1 MKKESWTHSFCVAKQ
16 REMGVLFNARR
27 NISPFIEA
35 DKEYIMLINDKI
47 TYANVTLKSKSM
59 KSGENII
66 PEEVIM
72 SKIILIRGQKVMI
85 SSDLADLYGITTK
98 RLNEQVKR
106 NIKRFPPHFM
116 FQLTEAEKDKV
127 VANCDHLQNLKY
139 SPYLPYVFTEH
150 GTVMLANI
158 LNSDRAIQVSI
169 RIVEIYIKMREYIL
183 TNKELLLKMEQLEK
197 RVGHQDEKI
206 VLVFNYLKRFIEVQ
220 EKPRKRVGFKPNG

>member
-1 MKKESWTHSFCVAKQ
+1 
-16 REMGVLFNARR
+16 
-27 NISPFIEA
+27 
-35 DKEYIMLINDKI
+35 
-47 TYANVTLKSKSM
+47 M
-59 KSGENII
+59 KSSPKEGGDSFI

-72 SKIILIRGQKVMI
+72 CKIILIRGQKVMI
-85 SSDLADLYGITTK
+85 SNDLAELYGVSTK

-106 NIKRFPPHFM
+106 NIKRFPHHFM
-116 FQLTEAEKDKV
+116 LQLTKQEKHKV

-139 SPYLPYVFTEH
+139 SPYLPYAFTEH

-183 TNKELLLKMEQLEK
+183 TNKDLLLKMEQLEK
-197 RVGHQDEKI
+197 RVGNQDEKI

-220 EKPRKRVGFKPNG
+220 EKPRIRIGFKPND

>member
-1 MKKESWTHSFCVAKQ
+1 
-16 REMGVLFNARR
+16 
-27 NISPFIEA
+27 
-35 DKEYIMLINDKI
+35 
-47 TYANVTLKSKSM
+47 M
-59 KSGENII
+59 KSSPKEGGDSFI

-85 SSDLADLYGITTK
+85 SNDLAELYGVSTK

-106 NIKRFPPHFM
+106 NSKRFPHHFM
-116 FQLTEAEKDKV
+116 LQLTKQEKDKV

-158 LNSDRAIQVSI
+158 LNSDWAIQVSI

-183 TNKELLLKMEQLEK
+183 TNKDLLLKMEQLEK
-197 RVGHQDEKI
+197 RVGQQDEKI

-220 EKPRKRVGFKPNG
+220 EKPRKRVGFKPND

>member
-1 MKKESWTHSFCVAKQ
+1 MKNASKEDKD
-16 REMGVLFNARR
+16 VL
-27 NISPFIEA
+27 
-35 DKEYIMLINDKI
+35 
-47 TYANVTLKSKSM
+47 
-59 KSGENII
+59 I

-85 SSDLADLYGITTK
+85 SNDLAELYGVTTK

-116 FQLTEAEKDKV
+116 FQLTEKEKDKV

-139 SPYLPYVFTEH
+139 SPYLPFVFAEH

-169 RIVEIYIKMREYIL
+169 RIVDIYIKMRKYIL
-183 TNKELLLKMEQLEK
+183 TNKDLLLKIERLEK
-197 RVGHQDEKI
+197 RFDNQDEKI